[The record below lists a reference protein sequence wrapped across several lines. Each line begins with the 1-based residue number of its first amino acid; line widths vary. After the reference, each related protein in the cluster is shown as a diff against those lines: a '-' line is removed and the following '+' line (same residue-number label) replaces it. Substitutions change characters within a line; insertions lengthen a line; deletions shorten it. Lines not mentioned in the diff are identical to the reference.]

1 MHSAARFMRFA
12 AEKRALRQTLK
23 GLKIEFFRTLVKCGG
38 NHDET
43 DCTADFERCV
53 NCMNS
58 TQFKDQCDHRADSP
72 KCPVFL
78 ALREAELK
86 NATES
91 LTQRY

>member
-1 MHSAARFMRFA
+1 MHIYRKDCKNPVAC
-12 AEKRALRQTLK
+12 
-23 GLKIEFFRTLVKCGG
+23 VKCGG
-38 NHDET
+38 NHDEK

-58 TQFKDQCDHRADSP
+58 AQFKDQCDHRADSP

-86 NATES
+86 NAKES